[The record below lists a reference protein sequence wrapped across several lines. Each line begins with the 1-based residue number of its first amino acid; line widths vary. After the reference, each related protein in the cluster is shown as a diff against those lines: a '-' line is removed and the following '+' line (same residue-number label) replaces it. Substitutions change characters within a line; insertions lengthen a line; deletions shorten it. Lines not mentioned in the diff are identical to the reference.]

1 MWAVVTPSPSPSGDV
16 EPRSAPRADDATAPV
31 GSSDA
36 HGSGESKEL
45 GSVTSS
51 GTEATMRISDAA
63 ERAGVSPRTLR
74 FYEELGL
81 IAPSGHTTGG
91 ARRYAPEDLA
101 RIERIQELKDVLG
114 LGLDE
119 VKEVLETE
127 ARLEELRNAW
137 RLNARASTA
146 TARRNQRAILVE
158 ALARRE
164 AIMVQLDLKMERLAA
179 FRAKL
184 MADAS
189 KSQELLD
196 TLDD

>member
-1 MWAVVTPSPSPSGDV
+1 
-16 EPRSAPRADDATAPV
+16 
-31 GSSDA
+31 
-36 HGSGESKEL
+36 
-45 GSVTSS
+45 
-51 GTEATMRISDAA
+51 MRISDAA

-81 IAPSGHTTGG
+81 IAPSGHTAGG

-119 VKEVLETE
+119 VKEVLDTE
-127 ARLEELRNAW
+127 ARLEELRGAY
-137 RLNARASTA
+137 RLNAEAATT

-164 AIMVQLDLKMERLAA
+164 AIMDQLDRKMERLAA

-189 KSQELLD
+189 KTQEVLAA
-196 TLDD
+196 LDD